1 VTVQTRPERRDRAA
15 TRASAVYAAPSRRH
29 GTGVFAARAY
39 RRGQIVEYCPV
50 LLVPERGMR
59 AIEATG
65 LREYLYEW
73 GDDYALALGLGS
85 LYNHS
90 SRPAAEVEARI
101 DEHLLV
107 VRALRGIAPGEEIT
121 ISYAATDELWFH
133 PDE

>member
-1 VTVQTRPERRDRAA
+1 VTVQTRPERRNRAA
-15 TRASAVYAAPSRRH
+15 ARGNGVYAAPSRRH
-29 GTGVFAARAY
+29 GTGVFAGRAF

-50 LLVPERGMR
+50 LVVPESGMDP
-59 AIEATG
+59 IEATG
-65 LREYLYEW
+65 LRDYLYEF

-101 DEHLLV
+101 DERLLV
-107 VRALRGIAPGEEIT
+107 VRALRAIAPGEEIT
-121 ISYAATDELWFH
+121 ISYAATDELWFR